1 MKKFLI
7 VGLGNPGG
15 EYANTRHNL
24 GFRVADKLSLTHAIM
39 MKKESSFKGILG
51 KGKIGLS
58 SCILFKPMTFMNNSG
73 DAVVLVQ
80 QYYQVPPDDI
90 LVISDEVALPY
101 GKLRLSEKGSSGGHR
116 GLMSIEHSLCTQDYA
131 RLRIGIGDRQE
142 GDLADHVLGKFRDEE
157 LAGLPPMVA
166 QAASLVEEWV
176 TKKEKIRQE
185 S

>member
-7 VGLGNPGG
+7 VGLGNPGN
-15 EYANTRHNL
+15 EYENTRHNL
-24 GFRVADKLSLTHAIM
+24 GFMVTDKLSLNHAIM
-39 MKKESSFKGILG
+39 MKKESSFKGVLG

-58 SCILFKPMTFMNNSG
+58 NCLLFKPMTYMNHSG

-80 QYYQVPPDDI
+80 QYYQVPTDDI

-116 GLMSIEHSLCTQDYA
+116 GLMSIEHSLCTQEYT
-131 RLRIGIGDRQE
+131 RLRIGIGDRKE
-142 GDLADHVLGKFRDEE
+142 GDLADHVLGRFLDDE
-157 LAGLPPMVA
+157 LANLPPLVT

-176 TKKEKIRQE
+176 AKKEYNKKE

>member
-7 VGLGNPGG
+7 VGLGNPGD

-24 GFRVADKLSLTHAIM
+24 GFMVADKLSLTHAIM
-39 MKKESSFKGILG
+39 MKKELPFKGILG

-58 SCILFKPMTFMNNSG
+58 NCLLFKPMTFMNNSG

-101 GKLRLSEKGSSGGHR
+101 GKLRLSEKGSCGGHR

-131 RLRIGIGDRQE
+131 RLRIGIGDRAE

-157 LAGLPPMVA
+157 LANVPQMVT

-176 TKKEKIRQE
+176 AKKNTKE